1 MSCLDPQANSM
12 PNFKYPS
19 TGGVL
24 EGEGKEWGKS
34 ENFEVFSPAHIK
46 IINPTGSGF
55 LGKHAVPSSMHGIL
69 VAISGTSGLTKCSCG
84 QQDSIV
90 VNFEAICSGLR
101 HSPSGYFVSNQ

>member
-1 MSCLDPQANSM
+1 MGRFGTFGQFVPWAEEGEVSCLDPQANSM

-34 ENFEVFSPAHIK
+34 ENFEVFSPAHVK

-69 VAISGTSGLTKCSCG
+69 VAISGTRL
-84 QQDSIV
+84 
-90 VNFEAICSGLR
+90 NEM
-101 HSPSGYFVSNQ
+101 